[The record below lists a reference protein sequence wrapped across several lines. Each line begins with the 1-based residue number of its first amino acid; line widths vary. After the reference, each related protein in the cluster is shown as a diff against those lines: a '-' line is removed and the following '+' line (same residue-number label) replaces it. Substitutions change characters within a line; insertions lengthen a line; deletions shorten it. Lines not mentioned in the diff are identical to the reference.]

1 MCSPPAL
8 NFPFAVVQRQ
18 RSEADSRAKLFSVG
32 GIMIKAIVGF
42 AAIVALIETQALA
55 ADMALKAPPIPPQ
68 IYNWSGCH
76 VGGTV
81 GGAVGRSTYSGTPTG
96 DFLTVEPSIIPNL
109 SAITTGALNP
119 SSVIGGGDIGCDW
132 QINSVVIGF
141 EGDFSGWNLSKSSAL
156 TGPGDPLAPGTTTLT
171 AATSE
176 SSHWLATVRPR
187 VGVARDNWLFYIT
200 GGVAF
205 TSATF
210 SQSVLFS
217 ASPSTMAG
225 SVTSTLTGWTAG
237 AGVEYGFASNWL
249 LKAEYLYVGFPSQ
262 NLNESN
268 PAFPTFTATAA
279 NRLSASIFRLGLDY
293 KFGVPG
299 VLSY

>member
-237 AGVEYGFASNWL
+237 AGVEYGFTSNWL

>member
-1 MCSPPAL
+1 M
-8 NFPFAVVQRQ
+8 
-18 RSEADSRAKLFSVG
+18 
-32 GIMIKAIVGF
+32 
-42 AAIVALIETQALA
+42 
-55 ADMALKAPPIPPQ
+55 
-68 IYNWSGCH
+68 
-76 VGGTV
+76 
-81 GGAVGRSTYSGTPTG
+81 
-96 DFLTVEPSIIPNL
+96 
-109 SAITTGALNP
+109 
-119 SSVIGGGDIGCDW
+119 GGGDIGCDW

>member
-1 MCSPPAL
+1 M
-8 NFPFAVVQRQ
+8 
-18 RSEADSRAKLFSVG
+18 
-32 GIMIKAIVGF
+32 
-42 AAIVALIETQALA
+42 
-55 ADMALKAPPIPPQ
+55 
-68 IYNWSGCH
+68 
-76 VGGTV
+76 
-81 GGAVGRSTYSGTPTG
+81 
-96 DFLTVEPSIIPNL
+96 
-109 SAITTGALNP
+109 
-119 SSVIGGGDIGCDW
+119 
-132 QINSVVIGF
+132 
-141 EGDFSGWNLSKSSAL
+141 
-156 TGPGDPLAPGTTTLT
+156 APGTTTLT

-237 AGVEYGFASNWL
+237 AGVEYGFTSNWL

-279 NRLSASIFRLGLDY
+279 N
-293 KFGVPG
+293 
-299 VLSY
+299 

>member
-1 MCSPPAL
+1 
-8 NFPFAVVQRQ
+8 
-18 RSEADSRAKLFSVG
+18 
-32 GIMIKAIVGF
+32 MIKAIVGF

-237 AGVEYGFASNWL
+237 AGVEYGFTSNWL

-262 NLNESN
+262 NLNKSN